1 MRGSVLD
8 LIIVFVILGI
18 TMFGLVM
25 GLKIYNAFVDS
36 DAWPTTAVGNST
48 STAALASLDVINYG
62 MLFLAVGLV
71 VTLIVSAFFI
81 ETHPIFF
88 IVSIVLLLVVVV
100 VSAPITNAF
109 MEIATS
115 DSLATESA
123 QYDIATHV
131 IGNIPLIAVVG
142 GFLVII
148 ALYAKP
154 GGGGV

>member
-1 MRGSVLD
+1 MKGSVLD

-25 GLKIYNAFVDS
+25 GLKIYNEGFADK
-36 DAWPTTAVGNST
+36 WPTTAVGNAT
-48 STAALASLDVINYG
+48 KTGMLASLDVINYG
-62 MLFLAVGLV
+62 MLFLAIGLV
-71 VTLIVSAFFI
+71 VSLVVSAFFI

-88 IVSIVLLLVVVV
+88 LVSVIMLIVVVV
-100 VSAPITNAF
+100 ASAPVSNAF
-109 MEIATS
+109 MEMATS
-115 DSLATESA
+115 DSLSTEAA

-131 IGNIPLIAVVG
+131 VGNIPLIAVVG
-142 GFLVII
+142 GSLVII